1 MLKDLSIVWRLG
13 MTVVGLLV
21 AMAAAGCAPGTSG
34 HAQAHAQREPPAAA
48 APNSGAEMN
57 AKRETGVSVAKFHAI
72 RLLPGD
78 DLRAQ
83 LTGYVQSHGLR
94 AAAIV
99 SAVGSL
105 QEASLRMADE
115 SRPTKLVGK
124 YEIVSLSGTFS
135 PDGPHLHIAISD
147 HEGRTIGG
155 HVLDGCIVY
164 TTAEVVIAELT
175 DLRFSRE
182 TDARTGYHEL
192 QIGRAGEGKPI
203 GWPKSSDL
211 RD

>member
-1 MLKDLSIVWRLG
+1 MISKRLLIAWRLG
-13 MTVVGLLV
+13 LTAVGLLGAV
-21 AMAAAGCAPGTSG
+21 AAAGCAPGTTG
-34 HAQAHAQREPPAAA
+34 NVKADGQRESPAAA

-57 AKRETGVSVAKFHAI
+57 TKRETGTSAARFHAI

-105 QEASLRMADE
+105 QEVSLRMADE
-115 SRPTKLVGK
+115 SRPAKLVGK
-124 YEIVSLSGTFS
+124 YEIVSLSGTIS

-182 TDARTGYHEL
+182 VDAGTGFHEL
-192 QIGRAGEGKPI
+192 RIEPARE
-203 GWPKSSDL
+203 SN
-211 RD
+211 

>member
-1 MLKDLSIVWRLG
+1 MSRNVLIVWRLG
-13 MTVVGLLV
+13 MTIVGLSG
-21 AMAAAGCAPGTSG
+21 AMAVVGCAPGTSR
-34 HAQAHAQREPPAAA
+34 HAWANAQHLAPAAN

-57 AKRETGVSVAKFHAI
+57 TRRETGVSAAKFHAI
-72 RLLPGD
+72 RLQPGD

-83 LTGYVQSHGLR
+83 LTGYVQSHGLG

-115 SRPTKLVGK
+115 SGPTKLAGK
-124 YEIVSLSGTFS
+124 YEIVSLSGTIS

-182 TDARTGYHEL
+182 GDARTGYHEL
-192 QIGRAGEGKPI
+192 RIGPAGEDK
-203 GWPKSSDL
+203 
-211 RD
+211 